1 MYIKASVVN
10 GNLSADGI
18 IQNERYVNTLLTE
31 ILYHFQTILQVDLF
45 HRASKRGRLD
55 YFLLHLIV
63 DESTEFLQNRGVYFL
78 NKTIKVLR
86 FTFNDEIFDEYAL
99 NIVSY
104 DVSYEEGVSSMDAI
118 RFTERKA
125 MDMGDLHTVRKLIFG
140 ICPPKVVTFN
150 QVRIC
155 TYLEVLLNSYHLSVK
170 GVNLVLQNNSA
181 NSMQGHAFEL
191 LEWEYMIKG
200 DQLLICV
207 SDIIRLL
214 GFSLKP
220 EGNSAFA
227 CTQTN
232 CILVF
237 YLYHFYL

>member
-1 MYIKASVVN
+1 MEM
-10 GNLSADGI
+10 SADGI

-31 ILYHFQTILQVDLF
+31 ILYQFQTILQVKLF
-45 HRASKRGRLD
+45 HHVSKRGRLD

-63 DESTEFLQNRGVYFL
+63 DESMEFLQNRGVYFL

-104 DVSYEEGVSSMDAI
+104 NLSYEEGVSSVDAP
-118 RFTERKA
+118 RFTERKV
-125 MDMGDLHTVRKLIFG
+125 MDMGDLHTVQKLIFG
-140 ICPPKVVTFN
+140 SCPLKVVTFN

-155 TYLEVLLNSYHLSVK
+155 PYLEVPLNSYHLFVK

-181 NSMQGHAFEL
+181 NSMQGHTFEL
-191 LEWEYMIKG
+191 LEWEYIIKG

-207 SDIIRLL
+207 SDMLRLL
-214 GFSLKP
+214 SFVLKP

-232 CILVF
+232 CIVIL